1 MALQLWKRQ
10 ITETLSHKSQMV
22 KVHLLFMM
30 RIKKL
35 RYSSVDIGGNEE
47 TDETTVLKYHQELKK
62 NTHLKVVQSSK

>member
-1 MALQLWKRQ
+1 
-10 ITETLSHKSQMV
+10 MV